1 MVFAILVLLF
11 GVLSSIFLY
20 PAHTSYFTYHLVFT
34 AILGFLSS
42 IVLDWA
48 IKEESISFLPK
59 EDRRK
64 KDKDV
69 KNFFWFFIS
78 SGYILSKIFKDS
90 ICYRERNSDVVACGD
105 INCKCEKAA
114 KAAFISNANRLNL
127 VVSGILLLIITI
139 ASFNM
144 DVVKINFIWQSFS
157 FFIFFRVTSRSIE
170 IIYAFTMD
178 VLKGESKS
186 SSSLDKYDRIDLAL
200 KSYVENILNYSL
212 VYYVFS
218 NENGVGSA
226 VLNSIGTATISKVHN
241 SNCNLEQLFV
251 YGQVLTSLCLVVLSL
266 AMYISR
272 KK

>member
-1 MVFAILVLLF
+1 MVFAILVLFL
-11 GVLSSIFLY
+11 GVLSSIFLHSD
-20 PAHTSYFTYHLVFT
+20 HTSYFTYHLFFT
-34 AILGFLSS
+34 AILGFFSS

-64 KDKDV
+64 KYKDV
-69 KNFFWFFIS
+69 KMFFWFFIS

-90 ICYRERNSDVVACGD
+90 ICYRERNSDLVACKD
-105 INCKCEKAA
+105 INCKCEKVA

-127 VVSGILLLIITI
+127 VVSGILLLFITI
-139 ASFNM
+139 ASFNI
-144 DVVKINFIWQSFS
+144 DLVKINFIWQSFS
-157 FFIFFRVTSRSIE
+157 FFIFFRVTSRSVE

-178 VLKGESKS
+178 VLNDESKS
-186 SSSLDKYDRIDLAL
+186 SSSLGKYDRIGLAL

-218 NENGVGSA
+218 NQNGIGGA
-226 VLNSIGTATISKVHN
+226 ILNSIGTATISKVHN

-266 AMYISR
+266 AIYISR
-272 KK
+272 KE